1 MQLLKINEINSLNIF
16 PLNNLTKSQKF
27 YFFDSTAQALKFYA
41 EETNSLSKACQKLK
55 ICHKSQLIQAYPQI
69 TFVRNPGRC
78 DR

>member
-41 EETNSLSKACQKLK
+41 EEITKLRYVK
-55 ICHKSQLIQAYPQI
+55 NLRFAME
-69 TFVRNPGRC
+69 VN
-78 DR
+78 

>member
-41 EETNSLSKACQKLK
+41 EETTTSRYVKNLRFDMEA
-55 ICHKSQLIQAYPQI
+55 
-69 TFVRNPGRC
+69 N
-78 DR
+78 